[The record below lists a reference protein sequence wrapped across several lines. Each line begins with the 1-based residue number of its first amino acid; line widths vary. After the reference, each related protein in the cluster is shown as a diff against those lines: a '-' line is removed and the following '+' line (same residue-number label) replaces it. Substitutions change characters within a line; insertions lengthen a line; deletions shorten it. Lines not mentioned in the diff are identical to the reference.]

1 MLRMRNVTSNTNFME
16 NKFVLTDTE
25 QLSIAKDFI
34 VFNKE
39 MLNREFDTSKEDY
52 DKVIAFFERK
62 ITKEHGFM
70 YGYFLAIKSIQ
81 YMKEKW
87 AKSID
92 EVYELLE
99 NLSVDMIWKNI
110 EEVNIK
116 SEQVHEL
123 WVEQKLIDLEL
134 ANELAE
140 KIKKDEI

>member
-1 MLRMRNVTSNTNFME
+1 MLRIRNVISNANSME
-16 NKFVLTDTE
+16 NKFVLNDTE
-25 QLSIAKDFI
+25 LSIAKDFI

-52 DKVIAFFERK
+52 DKVIAYFERK

-87 AKSID
+87 AKSVD
-92 EVYELLE
+92 EVYDLLE
-99 NLSVDMIWKNI
+99 NASVDITWKNV
-110 EEVNIK
+110 EEVNTKGGKIN
-116 SEQVHEL
+116 EL